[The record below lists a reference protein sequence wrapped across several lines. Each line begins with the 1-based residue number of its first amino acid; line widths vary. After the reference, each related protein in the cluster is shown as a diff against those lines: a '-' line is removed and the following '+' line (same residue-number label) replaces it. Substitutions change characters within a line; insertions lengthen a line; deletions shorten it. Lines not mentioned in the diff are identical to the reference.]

1 MSARPSSSMQAHV
14 LVAEDEVD
22 MLELISRRVERL
34 GHKVIRANDGREA
47 MDALLRH
54 PVDLVVTDIN
64 MPGYSGLE
72 ILTEAKQRDPNMQ
85 IIIVTA
91 NATMENAIEALNN
104 GAFSYLTKPF
114 DHISVISNAVAR
126 AIEFRRLVLD
136 NQRMAKAQKRR
147 GDMLEDEVTDR
158 FRQLQRQ
165 EKTYRELLAQLPQ
178 GIILASING
187 MNLPKN
193 PAAERWLAEDSVA
206 PDRPITHFLHDLV
219 SANGGP
225 LERSIELSGERLRL
239 RASALGRQEDGV
251 ERVVLIEPQSTAN
264 SRAAV
269 EIDGRLAPVVAR
281 LAQNLSLLRFG
292 REGQYRG
299 ADVLDDMAEQIR
311 LLEAACGMKGRVG
324 GS

>member
-1 MSARPSSSMQAHV
+1 MMSARPSSSMQARV
-14 LVAEDEVD
+14 LVAEDEID

-34 GHKVIRANDGREA
+34 GHTVIRANDGREA

-72 ILTEAKQRDPNMQ
+72 ILNEAKQRDPNMQ
-85 IIIVTA
+85 VIIVTA
-91 NATMENAIEALNN
+91 NATMENAIEALND

-114 DHISVISNAVAR
+114 DHISVISNAVSR
-126 AIEFRRLVLD
+126 AIEFRRLTLD

-206 PDRPITHFLHDLV
+206 PDRPITHFLRDLV

-225 LERSIELSGERLRL
+225 LERSIELSGERLKL
-239 RASALGRQEDGV
+239 RASALQPAGGWR
-251 ERVVLIEPQSTAN
+251 RARRAH
-264 SRAAV
+264 RAAV
-269 EIDGRLAPVVAR
+269 DDEFKVGDGNRRPAGAGCGPPGAEPVAAAVWAR
-281 LAQNLSLLRFG
+281 GPVSG
-292 REGQYRG
+292 RRSARRHGR
-299 ADVLDDMAEQIR
+299 ANP
-311 LLEAACGMKGRVG
+311 AA
-324 GS
+324 